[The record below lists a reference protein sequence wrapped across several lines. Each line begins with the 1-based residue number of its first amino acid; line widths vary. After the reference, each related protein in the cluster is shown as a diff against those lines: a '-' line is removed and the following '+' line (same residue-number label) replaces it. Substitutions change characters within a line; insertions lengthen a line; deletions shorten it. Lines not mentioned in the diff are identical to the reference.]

1 MLSVVVFGVICEL
14 NEDED
19 PYATTFYYDP
29 APAPKKT
36 ESPHEIAAPEPNT
49 AQTRPRRSRRQRAY
63 VHTTRDQT
71 PQWQRRWETFRERR
85 RKHVGLNFTE
95 FADLSDSRRVIIRN
109 DRGFG
114 WSWRHSPGPW
124 HGTTRESLADDV
136 RNYYVFEEEE
146 CCPTSPEWI
155 VEHLQRFY
163 DIKID
168 AASAQAALQLP
179 RHVELDTRLLQQL
192 PR

>member
-1 MLSVVVFGVICEL
+1 MLSVVVFGVTCEL
-14 NEDED
+14 DDED
-19 PYATTFYYDP
+19 HYAPTFYYDP
-29 APAPKKT
+29 APKPKNT
-36 ESPHEIAAPEPNT
+36 EAPHETAAPEPNT
-49 AQTRPRRSRRQRAY
+49 AQARRRRSHRREWVY
-63 VHTTRDQT
+63 TTLDQT
-71 PQWQRRWETFRERR
+71 PPWQRRWEQYRERR

-95 FADLSDSRRVIIRN
+95 FADLSDGRRVIIRN

-136 RNYYVFEEEE
+136 RNQYVFEEEE

-155 VEHLQRFY
+155 VEHLQRLY

-168 AASAQAALQLP
+168 AASVQAALQLP
-179 RHVELDTRLLQQL
+179 RHVELGTRVLQQL